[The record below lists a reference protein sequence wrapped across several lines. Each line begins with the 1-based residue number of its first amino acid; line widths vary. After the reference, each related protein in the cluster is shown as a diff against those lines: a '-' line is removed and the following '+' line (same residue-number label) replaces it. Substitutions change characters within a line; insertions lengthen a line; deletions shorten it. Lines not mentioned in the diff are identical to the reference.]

1 MEREE
6 GERGDGGGRRR
17 RGKDPPDR
25 RSVMDTVWGLP
36 LRPGW
41 WGWATARL
49 IDLWLR
55 VAPWL
60 ALRHGLSQWGRGAGM
75 GDHTMPHSRLVEHP

>member
-6 GERGDGGGRRR
+6 GDGGGGGGRGR

-25 RSVMDTVWGLP
+25 RTVMDTVWGLP
-36 LRPGW
+36 PRPGW
-41 WGWATARL
+41 WGWATAHL

-60 ALRHGLSQWGRGAGM
+60 AL
-75 GDHTMPHSRLVEHP
+75 